1 MAYSLAIITCNETGR
16 SFLSVVD
23 HDGDFVTEVP
33 DVTTGREVIENIEQ
47 YEEYLADMAEDIATS
62 DDIIFDENSLDLEL
76 SIPDCD
82 HEFYWE

>member
-33 DVTTGREVIENIEQ
+33 DVITGREVIENIEQ
-47 YEEYLADMAEDIATS
+47 YEEYLADMANS
-62 DDIIFDENSLDLEL
+62 DDDVVFDDSELEFGGF
-76 SIPDCD
+76 PDGYF
-82 HEFYWE
+82 EWE